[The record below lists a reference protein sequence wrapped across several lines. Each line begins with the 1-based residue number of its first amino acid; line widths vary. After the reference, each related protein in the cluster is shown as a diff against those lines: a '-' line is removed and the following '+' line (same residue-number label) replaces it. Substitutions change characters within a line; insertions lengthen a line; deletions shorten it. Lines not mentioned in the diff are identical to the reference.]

1 MKIAFVHQPI
11 NIISPTDRSASIE
24 IITYEMAHRLA
35 SYCDVIVYAKKGRY
49 QKELE
54 FDQGVKYRRIST
66 FFDEWHN
73 YMGYAVDKLEK
84 LSGVNNLTQN
94 IRRTLFYRNIR
105 RPFFASRWYYFNY
118 ARRVARHLR
127 KEKCDV
133 VHIHT
138 FSQFVPIIRA
148 LNPRVKIVLHM
159 NCEWLTQL
167 DCEMIESRLR
177 EVDLIIGCSEYV
189 TEKIRCRFPQFA
201 NRCQTVYNG
210 VDVTLFTNEN
220 PESKPKKID
229 SEQLLFV
236 GRVSPEKGVHFLLD
250 AFEKVAENY
259 PQVKLK
265 VVGGYG
271 SLPIQFHILLSED
284 PKDSKLI
291 QFYKRSYIQYLKD
304 NLSSSATSHVS
315 FTGSLPNQPLVNFYQ
330 NADVFV
336 FPSAWNEP
344 FGIPI
349 IEAMAAGVPVVATK
363 GGGIPELVVDGE
375 TGILVE
381 RGNFSALAEAIL
393 RLLSDEELRKSMGK
407 AARKRAIELFSWQKI
422 SKDLMVQYEKLVD

>member
-1 MKIAFVHQPI
+1 
-11 NIISPTDRSASIE
+11 
-24 IITYEMAHRLA
+24 
-35 SYCDVIVYAKKGRY
+35 
-49 QKELE
+49 
-54 FDQGVKYRRIST
+54 
-66 FFDEWHN
+66 
-73 YMGYAVDKLEK
+73 
-84 LSGVNNLTQN
+84 
-94 IRRTLFYRNIR
+94 
-105 RPFFASRWYYFNY
+105 
-118 ARRVARHLR
+118 
-127 KEKCDV
+127 
-133 VHIHT
+133 
-138 FSQFVPIIRA
+138 
-148 LNPRVKIVLHM
+148 M

-336 FPSAWNEP
+336 FPSVWNEP

-349 IEAMAAGVPVVATK
+349 VEAMAAGVPVVATK